1 MEEGK
6 EGAKEEGKAE
16 EGEGRNFGLTMPPE
30 VTQQVD
36 TIEIGVVTRGFNWAV
51 MPFQPRKDPR
61 TLIVQVEIMRW
72 R

>member
-1 MEEGK
+1 
-6 EGAKEEGKAE
+6 
-16 EGEGRNFGLTMPPE
+16 